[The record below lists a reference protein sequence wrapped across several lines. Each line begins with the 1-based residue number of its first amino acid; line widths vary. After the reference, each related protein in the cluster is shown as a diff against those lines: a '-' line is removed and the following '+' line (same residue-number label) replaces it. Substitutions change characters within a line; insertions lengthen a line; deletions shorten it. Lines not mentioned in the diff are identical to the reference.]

1 MVNGDKYRR
10 KKKKKGDV
18 VSTFCVG
25 SRVRAP
31 TYVRGHRLLP
41 GAAGR

>member
-1 MVNGDKYRR
+1 MENGDKYRR
-10 KKKKKGDV
+10 GIRKKGDA
-18 VSTFCVG
+18 VSRFCAG
-25 SRVRAP
+25 SRDRAP

>member
-1 MVNGDKYRR
+1 MVTGDKYRR
-10 KKKKKGDV
+10 GIQNKDDV

-25 SRVRAP
+25 SRIRTP